1 MKKTNTFT
9 NIAMFVLFAAMLVYL
24 GVYLF
29 RSTQQSYATAPA
41 VLVTVSESGQASGIV
56 VREEQVIASDKEF
69 LSLSVDDGKE
79 VARGGEIAIG
89 VDSKAALDSASRARE
104 LKKEI
109 AYVSSLLARAGSASG
124 ASDRDSDV
132 RSAIL
137 QLNAAVSAG
146 STSELDDLCMDL
158 SSLLFGSATGTVSQG
173 DLDALNAELHQLEN
187 AGAGRGSITAP
198 AAGLFTSTT
207 DGYESLTPDMLEN
220 LTPDGVNA
228 LERTT
233 AATPADAI
241 GKLVTA
247 KKWYFA
253 SVMNKAD
260 ADRLN
265 LNGSASL
272 DFPQHYNG
280 TVSATVLSKSEP
292 DSSGKVAVVFACNA
306 ALADTLA
313 DTLAMRKTTA
323 DVVYSEHTGL
333 RVPLKAVHMD
343 DDGQSYVYVVTA
355 AQLEKK
361 PIEIIYQTDD
371 YCLVAQS
378 TESNALRAGNEIVVT
393 GKGLSNG
400 QVVK

>member
-79 VARGGEIAIG
+79 VANGGEIAIG

-109 AYVSSLLARAGSASG
+109 ASVSRLLSRAGSATG

-158 SSLLFGSATGTVSQG
+158 SSLLCGSATGTVPQG
-173 DLDALNAELHQLEN
+173 DLDALNAALHQREN

-220 LTPDGVNA
+220 LTPDGVDA

-233 AATPADAI
+233 PATPANAI

-265 LNGSASL
+265 LGGSAAL
-272 DFPQHYNG
+272 DFPQHYNS
-280 TVSATVLSKSEP
+280 TVSAIVLSKSEP
-292 DSSGKVAVVFACNA
+292 DDSGKVAVVFACNA
-306 ALADTLA
+306 ALA

-343 DDGQSYVYVVTA
+343 DDGQAYVYVVTA

-378 TESNALRAGNEIVVT
+378 AESNALRAGNEIVVT